1 MIDRTGNG
9 KWSKWIE
16 NYCPECETPIK
27 LPKQIRCD
35 FCKVLFDWEDDENVS
50 QGIDESLDR
59 YLED

>member
-35 FCKVLFDWEDDENVS
+35 FCKVLFDWEE
-50 QGIDESLDR
+50 E
-59 YLED
+59 